1 MADPTDMQDPDSS
14 RDPTANPGAD
24 PDDAFDSIVDAPF
37 DAALSERYLVYALS
51 TITAR
56 SLPDL
61 RDGLKPVH
69 RRLLWTMR
77 QLRLDPGS
85 NFKKSAR
92 VVGEVIG
99 KYHPHGDTAAYDAM
113 VRLAQDFA
121 LRYPL
126 VEGQGNFGNVDGD
139 NAAAYRYT
147 EARLTKTAMQ
157 LMEGLDAGTVDF
169 IPTYNGEEQEPELM
183 PGLFPNLLANGAS
196 GIAVGM
202 ATNIPS
208 HNVAE
213 VIDATLE
220 LIDNPQIEHER
231 LMEIVHGPDFA
242 TGGQVV
248 DSAATISDAY
258 RTGRGS
264 LRLRGL
270 FSAPEADR
278 EDDRAAGIERLG
290 GGQWQLV
297 ISQIPY
303 QVAKGKLIEQ
313 IAQAIADRKLP
324 ILEDVRDESD
334 EAIRIVLVPKSRNVD
349 PELLKESLFKLTDM
363 ETRFGLNMNVLDAQ
377 AGGGR
382 TPMVMGLKELLSHWT
397 RSQIEILQRRTRHRL
412 DQIAKRLELVEG
424 YITAFLNLDRVI
436 EIIRTEDEPKPIM
449 MEEFDLTDRQAEAI
463 LNMRL
468 RSLRKLEEMQLRREK
483 DGLLEEQDRLQKLL
497 DSPARQR
504 TRLKKDLRT
513 LREDYAEDTAL
524 GARRTLIRES
534 APAVEFSMDAMIE
547 KEPITV
553 ILSEKGW
560 IRAAKGHVPLDQE
573 FKYKEGDALAFILHA
588 QTTDKLLIAAAN
600 GRFYTLGCDKL
611 PGARGFGEPVR
622 TMIDLEADTSIARL
636 LVHRPGG
643 RLLLAATSGKG
654 FLAETGELIAE
665 TRKGRQVVNLKGDAQ
680 LRVIREVGEGDDH
693 VAAVGDNRKLIVFN
707 IEEMPVMARGQ
718 GVMLQRYRP
727 GPGGGGLSDATT
739 FKLEE
744 GLSWTMGGS
753 QGRTR
758 TETDIWQWKV
768 ARGAAGRM
776 PPTGFPKDNRFD

>member
-1 MADPTDMQDPDSS
+1 MADPRTTDDS
-14 RDPTANPGAD
+14 
-24 PDDAFDSIVDAPF
+24 DDFDAIVDAPF

-77 QLRLDPGS
+77 QLKLDPASG
-85 NFKKSAR
+85 FKKSAR

-113 VRLAQDFA
+113 VRLAQDFS

-147 EARLTKTAMQ
+147 EARLTKTAIQ

-220 LIDNPQIEHER
+220 LIDNPHVEHER
-231 LMEIVHGPDFA
+231 LMELMQGPDFA
-242 TGGQVV
+242 TGGQLV
-248 DSAATISDAY
+248 DDAELISEAY

-264 LRLRGL
+264 FRLRGV
-270 FSAPEADR
+270 FEAPEAEKAGDK
-278 EDDRAAGIERLG
+278 AAGIERLG

-297 ISQIPY
+297 ISEIPY

-313 IAQAIADRKLP
+313 IAQAIADKKLP

-334 EAIRIVLVPKSRNVD
+334 ESIRIVLVPRSRNVD
-349 PELLKESLFKLTDM
+349 PELLKESIFKLTDM
-363 ETRFGLNMNVLDAQ
+363 ETRFGLNVNVLNAD
-377 AGGGR
+377 R
-382 TPMVMGLKELLSHWT
+382 TPMVMGLKELLQNWT
-397 RSQIEILQRRTRHRL
+397 AAQIEILQRRTQHRL
-412 DQIAKRLELVEG
+412 DQIARRLELVEG
-424 YITAFLNLDRVI
+424 YIIAFLNLDRVI
-436 EIIRTEDEPKPIM
+436 EIIRYEDEPKPM
-449 MEEFDLTDRQAEAI
+449 MMAEFGLTDRQTEAI

-468 RSLRKLEEMQLRREK
+468 RSLRKLEEMQLKQEK
-483 DGLLEEQDRLQKLL
+483 DDLLAEQDELEKLL
-497 DSPARQR
+497 GSPARQR
-504 TRLKKDLRT
+504 TRLKKDLRA
-513 LREDYAEDTAL
+513 LRKDYAEDTAI
-524 GARRTLIRES
+524 GARRTRIEEA
-534 APAVEFSMDAMIE
+534 APLVEFSMDAMIE
-547 KEPITV
+547 KEPVTV
-553 ILSEKGW
+553 ILSQKGW
-560 IRAAKGHVPLDQE
+560 IRAAKGHVDLAQE
-573 FKYKEGDALAFILHA
+573 FKYKESDKLAFILHA
-588 QTTDKLLIAAAN
+588 QTTDKLLIAAGN

-611 PGARGFGEPVR
+611 PSARGFGEPVR
-622 TMIDLEADTSIARL
+622 TMIDLEADTSIARM
-636 LVHRPGG
+636 LVHKDGG
-643 RLLLAATSGKG
+643 RLLLASSIGKG
-654 FLAETGELIAE
+654 FIAETKELIAE
-665 TRKGRQVVNLKGDAQ
+665 TKKGKQVVNLRGDAKLQ
-680 LRVIREVGEGDDH
+680 VIREIPAGHDH
-693 VAAVGDNRKLIVFN
+693 VAAVGDNRKIVVFN
-707 IEEMPVMARGQ
+707 LDEMPIMAKGQ
-718 GVMLQRYRP
+718 GVMLQRYRD
-727 GPGGGGLSDATT
+727 GGLSDATT
-739 FKLEE
+739 FTLAE

-753 QGRTR
+753 GERTR
-758 TETDIWQWKV
+758 TADDIHMWKV
-768 ARGAAGRM
+768 ARGAAGRL
-776 PPTGFPKDNRFD
+776 PPQGFPKNNRF